1 MSNCKNCGNEIKW
14 KEPYTKGDGPLN
26 LDGSSHFCK
35 KHESFKPIPMTS
47 LEITMPKGSEIDIKV
62 LERIRSE
69 SYVTAQQNIA
79 KYIGVR
85 KACMESGMDNPAMIG
100 MIYNSVVRNE

>member
-26 LDGSSHFCK
+26 LDGSSHFCQK
-35 KHESFKPIPMTS
+35 QKTTS
-47 LEITMPKGSEIDIKV
+47 PTEITMPKGSEIDIKV